1 MPDATELA
9 KLLVGLLCPAL
20 PFLMKVSEKVG
31 EGVGADAVKALGKAT
46 WGKAK
51 NIWVKLSPQVQQ
63 KGSAQQAVT
72 KVIQRPDEVSQF
84 ALISEIRDILEGNPE
99 LAQELL
105 KLMQEQ
111 DSKHDSAVDQSVN
124 FQTGGSSIRGN
135 FNNTGGTFV
144 GGDQLNLG
152 NKSNL

>member
-1 MPDATELA
+1 MLDATELA

-20 PFLMKVSEKVG
+20 PFLVKVG
-31 EGVGADAVKALGKAT
+31 EKVAEGVSADAVKALGKST
-46 WGKAK
+46 WDKAK
-51 NIWVKLSPQVQQ
+51 NIWAKLSPQVQQ
-63 KGSAQQAVT
+63 KGTAQQAVT
-72 KVIQRPDEVSQF
+72 KVLQRPDEVSQF
-84 ALISEIRDILEGNPE
+84 ALISEIRDILEGNPA

-111 DSKHDSAVDQSVN
+111 NPEHDSAVDQSIN
-124 FQTGGSSIRGN
+124 LQTGGVSVRGD

-152 NKSNL
+152 TK